1 MKRYRAALIG
11 CGGMST
17 SHLRALNEVPEID
30 VVAVCDIDE
39 DRLQAVG
46 DAFNVANRYT
56 DYHAMFA
63 TERPDMVS
71 IATQGPQHCAATV
84 AAAEHGVHVLCEKPM
99 ALDLAE
105 TDQMVDACEKA
116 GVKLAI
122 NHQATVRPSLK
133 RMRAMVENG
142 DIGDVILVRGNN
154 KSGRKAGN
162 ELMEMGTHVFD
173 RMQYIGGAPQW
184 CFAHLTWQGEAATTA
199 HIMDSQEMS
208 PRDRASGL
216 VLGERAFALF
226 GMTRAPVG
234 ECYFLGY
241 EKTNSLLY
249 SVDVL
254 GTKGQLSLRG
264 TGTRRGSGDLYH
276 LPVPA
281 FYAPDLQEEPLWQRV
296 EVPEENDPGFGKE
309 GITPILRELISSI
322 ETGSEHPCSGE
333 TGRLNLEMV
342 MAIYTSHLTGQRVSI
357 PLAERTHP
365 LSAGSFLLKN
375 E

>member
-1 MKRYRAALIG
+1 MQRYRAALIG

-17 SHLRALNEVPEID
+17 SHLRALHEVAEID
-30 VVAVCDIDE
+30 VVAVCDIVE
-39 DRLQAVG
+39 EKLHAVG
-46 DAFNVANRYT
+46 DAFSVEKRYT
-56 DYHAMFA
+56 DYDVMLAA
-63 TERPDMVS
+63 EKPNIVA

-84 AAAEHGVHVLCEKPM
+84 AAAEHGAHVLCEKPM

-105 TDQMVDACEKA
+105 ADDMVVACDKA

-133 RMRAMVENG
+133 RMRDMIENG
-142 DIGDVILVRGNN
+142 DIGEVILVRGNN

-173 RMQYIGGAPQW
+173 RMQFLGGAPTW
-184 CFAHLTWQGEAATTA
+184 CFAHLTWQGERATSEHA
-199 HIMDSQEMS
+199 MDSQAMS

-216 VLGERAFALF
+216 VLGERAYALF

-234 ECYFLGY
+234 ECQFLGY
-241 EKTNSLLY
+241 EQTNNRLY

-264 TGTRRGSGDLYH
+264 TGVQRGNSDLFF

-281 FYAPDLQEEPLWQRV
+281 FYPADLQDEPQWQRI
-296 EVPEENDPGFGKE
+296 EIPEELDPRLGKE
-309 GITPILRELISSI
+309 SITPILQELIRSI

-333 TGRLNLEMV
+333 AGRLNLEMV
-342 MAIYTSHLTGQRVSI
+342 MAIYTSHLSGERVSI
-357 PLAERTHP
+357 PLAERAHP
-365 LSAGSFLLKN
+365 LSR
-375 E
+375 

>member
-11 CGGMST
+11 CGRMSKA
-17 SHLRALNEVPEID
+17 HLRAQHEVAEID
-30 VVAVCDIDE
+30 VVAVCDIVAE
-39 DRLQAVG
+39 KLHAVG
-46 DAFNVANRYT
+46 DAFNVANRYS
-56 DYHAMFA
+56 DYNDMLAA
-63 TERPDMVS
+63 EKPDIVA

-84 AAAEHGVHVLCEKPM
+84 AAAEHGAHVLCEKAM

-105 TDQMVDACEKA
+105 ADQMIAACDKA
-116 GVKLAI
+116 GVQLAI

-133 RMRAMVENG
+133 RMRDMIENG

-173 RMQYIGGAPQW
+173 RMQFLGGAPQW
-184 CFAHLTWQGEAATTA
+184 CLAHLTWNGEAATA
-199 HIMDSQEMS
+199 DHIMDSQEMS
-208 PRDRASGL
+208 PSDRASGP
-216 VLGERAFALF
+216 VLGERAYALF

-234 ECYFLGY
+234 ECQFLGY
-241 EKTNSLLY
+241 EKTNNLLY

-264 TGTRRGSGDLYH
+264 TGVQRGKSDLFH

-281 FYAPDLQEEPLWQRV
+281 FYPADLQQESLWQRIDM
-296 EVPEENDPGFGKE
+296 PEELDPALGME
-309 GITPILRELISSI
+309 SISPVLQELIRSI

-333 TGRLNLEMV
+333 AGRLNLEMV
-342 MAIYTSHLTGQRVSI
+342 MAIYASHLSGQRVSI
-357 PLAERTHP
+357 PLAERVHP
-365 LSAGSFLLKN
+365 LSR
-375 E
+375 

>member
-11 CGGMST
+11 CGRMSRA
-17 SHLRALNEVPEID
+17 HLRALREVAEID
-30 VVAVCDIDE
+30 VVAVCDVDE
-39 DRLQAVG
+39 QRLHAVG
-46 DAFNVANRYT
+46 DAFNVENRYT

-63 TERPDMVS
+63 AEKPDMVS

-84 AAAEHGVHVLCEKPM
+84 AAAEHGAHVLCEKPM

-105 TDQMVDACEKA
+105 ADQMVAACAEA

-133 RMRAMVENG
+133 RMRDMIENG
-142 DIGDVILVRGNN
+142 DIGEVILVRGNN

-173 RMQYIGGAPQW
+173 RMQFLGGAPQW
-184 CFAHLTWQGEAATTA
+184 CMAHLTWEGEAATTA
-199 HIMDSQEMS
+199 DIMDSQEMS

-216 VLGERAFALF
+216 VLGERAYALF

-234 ECYFLGY
+234 ECHYLGY
-241 EKTNSLLY
+241 EKTDTRLY

-264 TGTRRGSGDLYH
+264 TGTKRGQDALYH

-281 FYAPDLQEEPLWQRV
+281 IYPADLQDDPQWQPV
-296 EVPEENDPGFGKE
+296 DVPEEFDPSLGKE
-309 GITPILRELISSI
+309 SITPILQELLKSI
-322 ETGSEHPCSGE
+322 ETGSEHPCSGAA
-333 TGRLNLEMV
+333 GRLNLEMV
-342 MAIYTSHLTGQRVSI
+342 MAIYTSHLTGKRVDI
-357 PLAERTHP
+357 PLAQRTHP
-365 LSAGSFLLKN
+365 LRR
-375 E
+375 ER

>member
-11 CGGMST
+11 CGGMSK
-17 SHLRALNEVPEID
+17 SHLPALYEIAEID
-30 VVAVCDIDE
+30 VVAVCDIDAG
-39 DRLQAVG
+39 RLHAVA
-46 DAFNVANRYT
+46 DAFNVEKRYI

-63 TERPDMVS
+63 AERLDLVA

-105 TDQMVDACEKA
+105 ADRMVEACAKA

-133 RMRAMVENG
+133 RMRAMIENG
-142 DIGDVILVRGNN
+142 DIGEVVLVRGNN

-173 RMQYIGGAPQW
+173 RMQYLGGAPTW
-184 CFAHLTWQGEAATTA
+184 CMAHLTWQGEAATIA
-199 HIMDSQEMS
+199 DAMDSQEMS

-216 VLGERAFALF
+216 VLGERAYALF
-226 GMTRAPVG
+226 GMSRAPVG
-234 ECYFLGY
+234 ECQFLGY
-241 EKTNSLLY
+241 EKTDSRQY

-254 GTKGQLSLRG
+254 GVKGQLSLRG
-264 TGTRRGSGDLYH
+264 TGTQRGNSDLFH

-281 FYAPDLQEEPLWQRV
+281 SHPADLQEEPLWQRID
-296 EVPEENDPGFGKE
+296 VPEELDPGLGE
-309 GITPILRELISSI
+309 QGITPILQELIKSI

-333 TGRLNLEMV
+333 AGRFNLEMV
-342 MAIYTSHLTGQRVSI
+342 MGIYASHLSGQRVSI
-357 PLAERTHP
+357 PLADRAHP
-365 LSAGSFLLKN
+365 LSTG
-375 E
+375 

>member
-11 CGGMST
+11 CGNMST
-17 SHLRALNEVPEID
+17 AHLSALHEIPEID

-39 DRLQAVG
+39 SRLHAVG

-56 DYHAMFA
+56 DYVAMFQA
-63 TERPDMVS
+63 ERLDTVS

-105 TDQMVDACEKA
+105 ADRMVEACA
-116 GVKLAI
+116 RNGVKLAI

-133 RMRAMVENG
+133 RMRAMIENG

-173 RMQYIGGAPQW
+173 RMQYLGGAPQW
-184 CFAHLTWQGEAATTA
+184 CFAHLTWQGRAATA
-199 HIMDSQEMS
+199 DDAMDSQAMS
-208 PRDRASGL
+208 PSDRASGL
-216 VLGERAFALF
+216 VLGERGYALF

-234 ECYFLGY
+234 ECQFLGY
-241 EKTNSLLY
+241 ERTVKQVY
-249 SVDVL
+249 SVDAL

-264 TGTRRGSGDLYH
+264 TGTQGGDSDLYH

-281 FYAPDLQEEPLWQRV
+281 FYPPDLQYEALWQRV
-296 EVPEENDPGFGKE
+296 DVPEELDPGLGQHS
-309 GITPILRELISSI
+309 ITPIVRELLACI
-322 ETGSEHPCSGE
+322 ESGAEHTCSGVA
-333 TGRLNLEMV
+333 GRYNLEMV
-342 MAIYTSHLTGQRVSI
+342 MAMYASHLSGRRVDI
-357 PLAERTHP
+357 PLADRAHP
-365 LSAGSFLLKN
+365 LARSTV
-375 E
+375 

>member
-11 CGGMST
+11 CGGMSK
-17 SHLRALNEVPEID
+17 SHLPALIEVPEID
-30 VVAVCDIDE
+30 VVAICDIDE
-39 DRLQAVG
+39 ERLNAIG
-46 DAFNVANRYT
+46 DLFNVENRYI
-56 DYHAMFA
+56 DYHAMLA
-63 TERPDMVS
+63 AEKPDIVA

-84 AAAEHGVHVLCEKPM
+84 AAAEHGAHVLCEKPM

-105 TDQMVDACEKA
+105 ADRMIDACERA

-133 RMRAMVENG
+133 RMRDMIENG

-173 RMQYIGGAPQW
+173 RMQFLGGAPQW
-184 CFAHLTWQGEAATTA
+184 CLAHLTWEGKAATIDDA
-199 HIMDSQEMS
+199 MDSQEMS
-208 PRDRASGL
+208 PRDRASGP
-216 VLGERAFALF
+216 VLGERAYALF
-226 GMTRAPVG
+226 GMSRAPVG
-234 ECYFLGY
+234 ECQFLGY
-241 EKTNSLLY
+241 EKTDSRLY

-264 TGTRRGSGDLYH
+264 TGTKRGNSDLFH

-281 FYAPDLQEEPLWQRV
+281 FYPADLQEEPLWQRI
-296 EVPEENDPGFGKE
+296 EVPAELDPRLGE
-309 GITPILRELISSI
+309 QSITPILQELIKSI

-333 TGRLNLEMV
+333 AGRLNLEMV
-342 MAIYTSHLTGQRVSI
+342 MAMYASHLSGRRVSI
-357 PLAERTHP
+357 PLAERKHP
-365 LSAGSFLLKN
+365 LSQ
-375 E
+375 

>member
-11 CGGMST
+11 CGGMSK
-17 SHLRALNEVPEID
+17 SHLPALHEVAEID

-39 DRLQAVG
+39 GRLHAVG
-46 DAFNVANRYT
+46 DAFNVENRYT

-63 TERPDMVS
+63 AEKLDIVA

-105 TDQMVDACEKA
+105 ADQMVEACDKA

-133 RMRAMVENG
+133 RMRSMIENG
-142 DIGDVILVRGNN
+142 DIGEVILVRGNN

-173 RMQYIGGAPQW
+173 RMQFIGGAPQW
-184 CFAHLTWQGEAATTA
+184 CFAHLTWKGESATTA

-208 PRDRASGL
+208 PTDRASGL
-216 VLGERAFALF
+216 VLGERAYALF

-234 ECYFLGY
+234 ECQFLGY
-241 EKTNSLLY
+241 EKTNRLLY
-249 SVDVL
+249 SMDVL

-264 TGTRRGSGDLYH
+264 TGTQQGDGDLFH

-281 FYAPDLQEEPLWQRV
+281 FYPADLQDDPQWQRV
-296 EVPEENDPGFGKE
+296 DVPEELDPMLGKE
-309 GITPILRELISSI
+309 SITPILRELIASI

-333 TGRLNLEMV
+333 AGRFNLEMV
-342 MAIYTSHLTGQRVSI
+342 MAIYTSHLSGQRVSI
-357 PLAERTHP
+357 PLAERAHP
-365 LSAGSFLLKN
+365 LSR
-375 E
+375 

>member
-11 CGGMST
+11 CGGMSK
-17 SHLRALNEVPEID
+17 SHLPALHEVEEID

-39 DRLQAVG
+39 GRLHAVG
-46 DAFNVANRYT
+46 DAFNAANRYT

-63 TERPDMVS
+63 AEKPDIVA

-84 AAAEHGVHVLCEKPM
+84 AAAEHGAHVLCEKPM

-105 TDQMVDACEKA
+105 ADRMIAACDKA
-116 GVKLAI
+116 GVQLAI

-133 RMRAMVENG
+133 RMRDMIENG

-162 ELMEMGTHVFD
+162 ELMEMSTHVFD
-173 RMQYIGGAPQW
+173 RMQFLGGAPQW
-184 CFAHLTWQGEAATTA
+184 CMAYMTWQDGPATA
-199 HIMDSQEMS
+199 EHIMDSQEMS

-216 VLGERAFALF
+216 VLGERAYALF
-226 GMTRAPVG
+226 GMSRAPVG
-234 ECYFLGY
+234 ECQFLSY
-241 EKTNSLLY
+241 EKTNNRLY

-254 GTKGQLSLRG
+254 GTRGQLSLRG
-264 TGTRRGSGDLYH
+264 SGTQRGNSDLYH

-281 FYAPDLQEEPLWQRV
+281 FYPADLQEEALWQRID
-296 EVPEENDPGFGKE
+296 VPEELDPQLGVQS
-309 GITPILRELISSI
+309 ITPILQDLIRSI

-333 TGRLNLEMV
+333 AGRLNLEMV

-357 PLAERTHP
+357 PLAERAHP
-365 LSAGSFLLKN
+365 LSR
-375 E
+375 